1 MSSSTT
7 RQLVSRLPDVGVT
20 IFTVMSK
27 MAEEYNAINLSQGF
41 PDFSAP
47 PRLLELLSKHA
58 NDGRNQY
65 PPMTGVPYLREQIAQ
80 KVANIYHCDVDPDSE
95 ITVTSGATEALFVA
109 IQTVIS
115 AGDEAI
121 IFDPAY
127 DSYEPAI
134 IMAGGATAHV
144 PLSSPN
150 FTIDWDLVQA
160 TINNRTKLLI
170 LNSPHNPCG
179 SILTEADLESLAR
192 IVEEHDLYVISD
204 EVYEHMVFDNAK
216 HLSMLCNERLR
227 RRSFVVS
234 SFGKTYHA
242 TGWKVAYCIAPT
254 ELTSEFRKIHQYVT
268 FTTHTPSQWAIA
280 DFMHECPEHHLELS
294 NFYQR
299 KRDWFL
305 QEMSG
310 SRFKMSPSQ
319 GSYFQLADY
328 SEISDKGDVEFANWL
343 TQEIGVAAIPI
354 SVFYHSP
361 PEQKIVRF
369 CFAKDE
375 KTLTAAATKLASI

>member
-1 MSSSTT
+1 MSSSSS
-7 RQLVSRLPDVGVT
+7 RQLVSRLPNVGVT

-58 NDGRNQY
+58 SDGRNQY

-80 KVANIYHCDVDPDSE
+80 KVANIYRCDVDPDSE

-134 IMAGGATAHV
+134 IMAGGTTAHV

-192 IVEEHDLYVISD
+192 IVEAHDLYVISD

-242 TGWKVAYCIAPT
+242 TGWKIAYCIAPT
-254 ELTSEFRKIHQYVT
+254 ELTNEFRKIHQYVT

-280 DFMHECPEHHLELS
+280 DFMQECPEHYLELS

-305 QEMSG
+305 KEMSG

-328 SEISDKGDVEFANWL
+328 SEISDKEDVEFANWL

-354 SVFYHSP
+354 SVFYQSP

-369 CFAKDE
+369 CIAKDE
-375 KTLTAAATKLASI
+375 KTLTTAATKLASI

>member
-1 MSSSTT
+1 MSSSSS
-7 RQLVSRLPDVGVT
+7 RQLVSRLPNVGVT

-58 NDGRNQY
+58 SDGRNQY

-80 KVANIYHCDVDPDSE
+80 KVANIYRCDVDPDSE

-134 IMAGGATAHV
+134 IMAGGTTAHV

-192 IVEEHDLYVISD
+192 IVEAHDLYVISD

-242 TGWKVAYCIAPT
+242 TGWKIAYCIAPT
-254 ELTSEFRKIHQYVT
+254 ELTNEFRKIHQYVT

-280 DFMHECPEHHLELS
+280 DFMQECPEHYLELS

-299 KRDWFL
+299 KRDWL
-305 QEMSG
+305 
-310 SRFKMSPSQ
+310 
-319 GSYFQLADY
+319 
-328 SEISDKGDVEFANWL
+328 
-343 TQEIGVAAIPI
+343 
-354 SVFYHSP
+354 
-361 PEQKIVRF
+361 
-369 CFAKDE
+369 
-375 KTLTAAATKLASI
+375 

>member
-1 MSSSTT
+1 MSSHTP
-7 RQLVSRLPDVGVT
+7 RQLVSRLPNVGVT

-47 PRLLELLSKHA
+47 KRLLELLSEHA
-58 NDGRNQY
+58 NGGRNQY
-65 PPMTGVPYLREQIAQ
+65 PPMAGVPFLREQIAR
-80 KVANIYHCDVDPDSE
+80 KVANIYHCEVDPDAE

-134 IMAGGATAHV
+134 TMAGGTTIHI
-144 PLSSPN
+144 PLSTPN
-150 FTIDWDLVQA
+150 FTIDWDRVDA
-160 TINNRTKLLI
+160 TITDKTKLLV

-179 SILTEADLESLAR
+179 SIFTEADLETLAA
-192 IVEEHDLYVISD
+192 IVEKHDLYIISD
-204 EVYEHMVFDNAK
+204 EVYEHMVFDDAK
-216 HLSMLCNERLR
+216 HLSMLCSERLR
-227 RRSFVVS
+227 RRSFVIS

-242 TGWKVAYCIAPT
+242 TGWKIAYCIAPPA
-254 ELTSEFRKIHQYVT
+254 LTSEFRKIHQYVT

-280 DFMHECPEHHLELS
+280 DFMQECPEHHLELS
-294 NFYQR
+294 AFYQR

-305 QEMSG
+305 QEMAG
-310 SRFKMSPSQ
+310 SRFTMNPSQ

-328 SEISDKGDVEFANWL
+328 SQISDKSDIEFAHWL
-343 TQEIGVAAIPI
+343 TQEVGVAAIPI

-375 KTLTAAATKLASI
+375 KTLTAAAAKLASL

>member
-1 MSSSTT
+1 DS
-7 RQLVSRLPDVGVT
+7 
-20 IFTVMSK
+20 
-27 MAEEYNAINLSQGF
+27 
-41 PDFSAP
+41 
-47 PRLLELLSKHA
+47 
-58 NDGRNQY
+58 
-65 PPMTGVPYLREQIAQ
+65 
-80 KVANIYHCDVDPDSE
+80 DSE
-95 ITVTSGATEALFVA
+95 STVTSGATEALFVA

-134 IMAGGATAHV
+134 IMAGGSAAHV

-160 TINNRTKLLI
+160 TINNRTKLLV

-242 TGWKVAYCIAPT
+242 TGWKIAYCIAPT

-280 DFMHECPEHHLELS
+280 DFMQECPEHYLELS

-305 QEMSG
+305 KEMSG

-328 SEISDKGDVEFANWL
+328 SEISDKEDVEFANWL

>member
-1 MSSSTT
+1 MSSSSS
-7 RQLVSRLPDVGVT
+7 RQLVSRLPNVGVT

-27 MAEEYNAINLSQGF
+27 LAEEYNAINLSQGF

-58 NDGRNQY
+58 SDGRNQY

-80 KVANIYHCDVDPDSE
+80 KVANIYRCDVDPDSE

-134 IMAGGATAHV
+134 IMAGGSTAHV

-192 IVEEHDLYVISD
+192 IVEAHDLYVISD

-242 TGWKVAYCIAPT
+242 TGWKIAYCIAPT
-254 ELTSEFRKIHQYVT
+254 ELTNEFRKIHQYVT

-280 DFMHECPEHHLELS
+280 DFMQECPEHYLELS
-294 NFYQR
+294 SFYQH

-305 QEMSG
+305 KEMSG

-354 SVFYHSP
+354 SVFYQSP

-375 KTLTAAATKLASI
+375 KTLTTAATKLASI